1 MEGLELRAALR
12 EAGDLRGGRVA
23 KVHQVGEVLFLR
35 LFSPGGSLVIDP
47 LEKAFHRTELRPPAP
62 ERPPAFAALL
72 RKYLRGK
79 PLLSLEQAGYDR
91 VLRLRFPDADLVVDF
106 RPRRGNILL
115 VVGDR
120 TIAALG
126 ESRFSRADWE
136 GPGDPGEGV
145 GPGIRRALE
154 ARLGRPPTADELRRF
169 AEEILKKEPRGFLYR
184 TPRGPVAS
192 FFPRPDLGEAEEFP
206 RYFLALDRVREEA
219 LFLGEAR
226 ELMRAARD
234 ALKRKRRALEKVH
247 EELQR
252 AGRWEEL
259 QRTAD
264 LILTRLS
271 EIPRGTKEAQVEG
284 FDGKPVKI
292 TLDPSIPPQEHAKRL
307 YARARKLRRALEE
320 LPLRAERLREET
332 EELRAL
338 LAELERKPYLAPY
351 LEADLEA
358 LGVRVPR
365 SEPAHKGG
373 TARART
379 FHIGGFRVLVGRS
392 ARENERLVREA
403 HPRDIWLHARRVP
416 GAHVIVKSAGRE
428 VPREVLEEAAR
439 LAAWHSKARYD
450 TKVAVTY
457 TEVRHLRKPR
467 GAPLGAFAVVR
478 EEVLVVRPG
487 GEEDGPGD

>member
-1 MEGLELRAALR
+1 MEGLELRVALR
-12 EAGDLRGGRVA
+12 EAEDLRGSRVA

-35 LFSPGGSLVIDP
+35 LFSPRGSLVIDP

-62 ERPPAFAALL
+62 EHPPAFAALL
-72 RKYLRGK
+72 RKHLRGK

-91 VLRLRFPDADLVVDF
+91 ILRLRFPDADLVVDF
-106 RPRRGNILL
+106 RPRRGNVLL
-115 VVGDR
+115 VVEDR
-120 TIAALG
+120 IIGALA
-126 ESRFSRADWE
+126 EPRSSPADWG
-136 GPGDPGEGV
+136 GPGDPVEGV
-145 GPGIRRALE
+145 GPGIRRALG
-154 ARLGRPPTADELRRF
+154 ARLGRAPTADELRRF
-169 AEEILKKEPRGFLYR
+169 AAELISLAPQGFLYR

-192 FFPRPDLGEAEEFP
+192 FFPRPELGEAEEFP
-206 RYFLALDRVREEA
+206 CYFMALDRVREEA

-226 ELMRAARD
+226 ELLRATRE
-234 ALKRKRRALEKVH
+234 ALRRKRRALEKVH
-247 EELQR
+247 EELER
-252 AGRWEEL
+252 AQGWEEL

-271 EIPRGTKEAQVEG
+271 EIPRGAKEVRVEG
-284 FDGKPVKI
+284 FDGTPVI
-292 TLDPSIPPQEHAKRL
+292 LRLDPSVPPQEYAQRL

-320 LPLRAERLREET
+320 LPLRAERLRAEV

-351 LEADLEA
+351 LEADLEV
-358 LGVRVPR
+358 LGARVPR
-365 SEPAHKGG
+365 PEHARKGG

-379 FHIGGFRVLVGRS
+379 FHIRGFRVLVGRS

-403 HPRDIWLHARRVP
+403 HPRDIWLHARGVP
-416 GAHVIVKSAGRE
+416 GAHVIVKSAGQD

-457 TEVRHLRKPR
+457 TEVRYLRKPK
-467 GAPLGAFAVVR
+467 GAPPGAFAVTQ
-478 EEVLVVRPG
+478 EKVLVVRPE
-487 GEEDGPGD
+487 GEENGQSD